1 MSLVDQFESVFRGA
15 ERERYRYQRPEVR
28 RVAVVCDLEGAAA
41 DGFLANVRTFLE
53 EVADADHRLFANGD
67 YGDVD
72 SLRDALDDYEPEL
85 VVTYR
90 NLRHDSWRWPYSLG
104 VYLNVLTRE
113 TSYPVVVLPS
123 PRELPEM
130 EWKRWVTDRVMVLTD
145 HLTGDDRLVNWG
157 ARFIRP
163 KGKLFL
169 AHVEDDLVFARYI
182 DVIGKIPEL
191 DTELARVEIRK
202 RLLSEPADYVAS
214 CRDELAAQGHLT
226 HEVVPVITMG
236 HRLSDYVD
244 LIEKHEVDLL
254 IFNTKE
260 QDQLALHGK
269 AYSLAVRLRDVPIL
283 ML

>member
-41 DGFLANVRTFLE
+41 EAFLANVRGFLA
-53 EVADADHRLFANGD
+53 EVADAEHRLFTRGD

-72 SLRDALDDYEPEL
+72 SLRAVIDGYAPDL
-85 VVTYR
+85 VVAYR
-90 NLRHDSWRWPYSLG
+90 NLCHDSWRWPYSLG

-123 PRELPEM
+123 PHELPDM
-130 EWKRWVTDRVMVLTD
+130 AWKSAVTDRVMVLTD

-163 KGKLFL
+163 KGQLFL
-169 AHVEDDLVFARYI
+169 AHVEDDQVLERYI

-191 DTELARVEIRK
+191 DTELARTAIRE
-202 RLLSEPADYVAS
+202 RLLSEPAEYVAS

-236 HRLSDYVD
+236 HRLADYVA
-244 LIEKHEVDLL
+244 LIEEHEVDLL